1 MSSSSQI
8 ILEDDD
14 ESFVNEVVE
23 QFENEQAL
31 NSTGFSKYLIKVIK
45 SIQSG
50 GKFRDFCKLLER
62 SVEIHMERITA
73 KIRKPKYSDITTTV
87 QLSNSRRNFKRTIKH
102 NALQSIKKIGNYC

>member
-8 ILEDDD
+8 ILEVDD

-23 QFENEQAL
+23 LFDCEQKL
-31 NSTGFSKYLIKVIK
+31 NSTGFSKYLIKVIE

-62 SVEIHMERITA
+62 SVDIYMERISA
-73 KIRKPKYSDITTTV
+73 IRIRNRSTV
-87 QLSNSRRNFKRTIKH
+87 ILLLRCN
-102 NALQSIKKIGNYC
+102 